1 MKAVAV
7 NPGKREVGVIDH
19 PAPEISHAT
28 EVKFRTLEVGI
39 CGTDREICRFDY
51 GNPPVGF
58 EHLVLG
64 HEGLGVV
71 IEVGTEVHN
80 IHPGDL
86 VVPTVRRPCHHEH
99 CTPCRNDRSD
109 FCTTGHFVERGIKE
123 YHGFMTEYVVE
134 QERYLCVVPPALRDV
149 AVLMEP
155 LTVAEKALIQ
165 IWPIQKRLHW
175 ECPIVPDR
183 APGHCRKAVIVGAGP
198 IGILGAMAFKVAGFD
213 TYVYSRSKK
222 PNPKSELVESFGVPY
237 LSSEEVSPQQLA
249 ERLGN
254 IDVVYEAVGGAKIA
268 FDVLPVLGLNGIF
281 VFTGIP
287 GFPLPHITIDGEL
300 IMRNMVLKNQVVLG
314 TVNAGRDAF
323 QNAIHDLGVFMQRW
337 PDAVRAVITGRHQL
351 DNARELLIGKANGIK
366 NVLEF
371 Q

>member
-7 NPGKREVGVIDH
+7 NPKRRDVGLIDH
-19 PAPEISHAT
+19 PAPEISLPT

-51 GNPPVGF
+51 GNPPNGF

-71 IEVGTEVHN
+71 TEVGSGVHS
-80 IHPGDL
+80 IKPGDL
-86 VVPTVRRPCHHEH
+86 VVPTVRRPCHHPH
-99 CTPCRNDRSD
+99 CVPCRNDRSD
-109 FCTTGHFVERGIKE
+109 FCTTGDFVERGIKE

-134 QERYLCVVPPALRDV
+134 QQQYLCVAPPALRDV

-165 IWPIQKRLHW
+165 IWHIQKRLNW
-175 ECPIVPDR
+175 ECPVVEGR
-183 APGHCRKAVIVGAGP
+183 APGHCHKAVIVGAGP
-198 IGILGAMAFKVAGFD
+198 IGILGAMAFKVAGFE
-213 TYVYSRSKK
+213 TYVYSRSKA
-222 PNPKSELVESFGVPY
+222 PNPKAEVVQSFGVEY
-237 LSSEEVSPQQLA
+237 ISSEEVSPGQLA

-254 IDVVYEAVGGAKIA
+254 IDVAYEGVGGAKIS
-268 FDVLPVLGLNGIF
+268 FDVLKVLGLNGIF

-287 GFPLPHITIDGEL
+287 GHPLPHITIDGEL
-300 IMRNMVLKNQVVLG
+300 IMRNMVLKNQVLLG

-323 QNAIHDLGVFMQRW
+323 ENAIQDLGIFMKRW
-337 PDAVRAVITGRHQL
+337 PDSVRALITGRYRI
-351 DNARELLIGKANGIK
+351 DNAKELLLGKANGIK

-371 Q
+371 A